1 MLLLLQVRKNKTRM
15 TSSFLSSRSSFITIP
30 LLLLVLSVPLIG
42 IILYIL
48 LQQQAIADT
57 TKRTNATANTP
68 PNTNLRNNNNSL
80 ATYNNPTFRITI
92 QYPPSWEKVEEKSHG
107 DRSSYQGS
115 SSDKE
120 VVKFRSP
127 LEDQLDKYQESL
139 IISVHILHHNSIA
152 DLLKIFDN
160 PTSQRIWLHG
170 FVLSRLTSLSTKLS
184 DFKFIKSESSE
195 TILSGGNAAHKIV
208 YMYREGKDDT
218 TIKVMDVLMIKGDEG
233 YIISYF
239 SEPGKYWYYMPTI
252 QKAIDSFQ
260 TTR

>member
-1 MLLLLQVRKNKTRM
+1 M
-15 TSSFLSSRSSFITIP
+15 TSIFLSSRFSVIAIP

-48 LQQQAIADT
+48 LQQQAIAET
-57 TKRTNATANTP
+57 MKRTNATSNTP
-68 PNTNLRNNNNSL
+68 ANTNLRNNNNNSF
-80 ATYNNPTFRITI
+80 ATYNNPTFRIKI

-160 PTSQRIWLHG
+160 ATSQRIWLHG

-195 TILSGGNAAHKIV
+195 TILSGDNAAHKIV

-218 TIKVMDVLMIKGDEG
+218 TIKVMDVLMIKGDQG

-239 SEPGKYWYYMPTI
+239 SEPGKYWYYLPTI

>member
-1 MLLLLQVRKNKTRM
+1 M
-15 TSSFLSSRSSFITIP
+15 TSSFLSSRSSFIAIP

-48 LQQQAIADT
+48 LQQQAIAET
-57 TKRTNATANTP
+57 MKRTNATTNTP
-68 PNTNLRNNNNSL
+68 ANTNLRNNNNSL
-80 ATYNNPTFRITI
+80 ATYNNPTFRIKI

-160 PTSQRIWLHG
+160 ATSQRIWLHG

-195 TILSGGNAAHKIV
+195 TILSGDNAAHKIV

-218 TIKVMDVLMIKGDEG
+218 TIKVMDVLMIKGDQG

-239 SEPGKYWYYMPTI
+239 SEPGKYWYYLPTI